1 VVGQRNTTTHFFED
15 LTMKKIIAI
24 AAIIASAQASAFM
37 DSANTNANGA
47 NNAKGDFIGNGT
59 GEGEATFSMNF
70 SGKGRTAGDFKGNGS
85 TDTNGTAYGYEQ
97 PAYAPVAK

>member
-1 VVGQRNTTTHFFED
+1 
-15 LTMKKIIAI
+15 MKKIIAI

-47 NNAKGDFIGNGT
+47 NNAKGDF
-59 GEGEATFSMNF
+59 
-70 SGKGRTAGDFKGNGS
+70 KGNGS
-85 TDTNGTAYGYEQ
+85 TDTNATAYGYEQ